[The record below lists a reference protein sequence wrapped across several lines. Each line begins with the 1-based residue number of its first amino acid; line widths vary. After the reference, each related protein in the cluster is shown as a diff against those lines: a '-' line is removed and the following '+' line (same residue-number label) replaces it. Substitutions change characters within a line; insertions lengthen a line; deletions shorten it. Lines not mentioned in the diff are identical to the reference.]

1 MTDYRVTV
9 TVKNARILQA
19 MEKAGF
25 DSVAALAKA
34 LGVSVR
40 LLYPI
45 LSMQKSPL
53 TRGQGWNKKG
63 SPLKWRPVVEKLA
76 IALSVPAEQLFS
88 SKQLNPTGAPT
99 RKSIDVSEKDLNA
112 YIASASV
119 AAPMLGYDMET
130 NDLLAKVMA
139 QAKLTPREHDVL
151 KRRFFD
157 DETYEEIGADYT
169 VCRGRIQQIEQKAL
183 RKLKSPDAISLYRK
197 ASE

>member
-1 MTDYRVTV
+1 MASCSR
-9 TVKNARILQA
+9 
-19 MEKAGF
+19 
-25 DSVAALAKA
+25 
-34 LGVSVR
+34 
-40 LLYPI
+40 
-45 LSMQKSPL
+45 
-53 TRGQGWNKKG
+53 
-63 SPLKWRPVVEKLA
+63 KLA

>member
-1 MTDYRVTV
+1 MTDYRVTI

-25 DSVAALAKA
+25 DSMAALAKA
-34 LGVSVR
+34 AGVPVKI
-40 LLYPI
+40 LYPL

-53 TRGQGWNKKG
+53 TRGPGRKSK
-63 SPLKWRPVVEKLA
+63 SAPLKWRPVIEKLA
-76 IALSVPAEQLFS
+76 IVLSVPAEQLFS
-88 SKQLNPTGAPT
+88 PKQLNPTGAPT
-99 RKSIDVSEKDLNA
+99 RKSIDVSETDLNV

-119 AAPMLGYDMET
+119 AAPMLGHDIET
-130 NDLLAKVMA
+130 NDLLTKVMA

-151 KRRFFD
+151 RRRFFD

-169 VCRGRIQQIEQKAL
+169 VCRERIRQIERKAL

-197 ASE
+197 ARE